1 MKQLD
6 LVSWDVVPLDAKEAE
21 QTSGGWWQ
29 FFVGYVLMQ
38 ALVNPQAH
46 IDALVDGIKQGYNAT
61 ATQ

>member
-6 LVSWDVVPLDAKEAE
+6 LVNWDVVPLETKDAE
-21 QTSGGWWQ
+21 QINGGWWQ

-38 ALVNPQAH
+38 ALVSPQAH
-46 IDALVDGIKQGYNAT
+46 IDAFVDGIKQGYNAT